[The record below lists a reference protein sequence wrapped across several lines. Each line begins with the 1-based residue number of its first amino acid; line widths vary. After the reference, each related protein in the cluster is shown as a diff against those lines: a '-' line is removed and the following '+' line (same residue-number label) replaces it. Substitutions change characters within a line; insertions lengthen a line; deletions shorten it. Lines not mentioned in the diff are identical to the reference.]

1 MSKNRTN
8 YSVSAVKLMPQD
20 NLHDDRLYFTTHA
33 NSDEDSEEVAD
44 FVVPDK
50 LCGERLD
57 KALACLLPNYSR
69 SCIQGWIKAGHVW
82 LNGELV
88 KNRQTVFSGDRLQ
101 LALAVLNT
109 VSAATAAFTPEPIAL
124 DIVYEDEHLVVINKP
139 AGLVVHPAAGN
150 WCGTLLNG
158 LLYRYPESIKLPRA
172 GIVHRLDKD
181 TSGLMVV
188 ARTLESQTDLVRQ
201 LQARSVHR
209 HYVAMAWGE
218 VPAQGVINAPIGRD
232 PHARIRMAVVSNGK
246 PACTYFE
253 RLAIASVGRVNVS
266 LLRCRLDTGRTHQI
280 RVHFL
285 SLKHPLVGD
294 PLYGRAFSA
303 LPNTFTRQALH
314 AYELGLIHPVHHAAM
329 SWYAPLPVDMADL
342 AQALTFP
349 IIDEAYLCADRN

>member
-1 MSKNRTN
+1 MSKNRRN
-8 YSVSAVKLMPQD
+8 YSVSAAKPTPQD
-20 NLHDDRLYFTTHA
+20 NLHDDRLRFITH
-33 NSDEDSEEVAD
+33 NNLDEDSEEVTD
-44 FVVPDK
+44 FVLPDE

-69 SCIQGWIKAGHVW
+69 SCIQGWIKAGYVW
-82 LNGELV
+82 LNGQLA

-101 LALAVLNT
+101 LALSVF
-109 VSAATAAFTPEPIAL
+109 SEISSATAAFTPEPIVL
-124 DIVYEDEHLVVINKP
+124 DVVYEDEHLLVINKP

-150 WCGTLLNG
+150 WRGTLLNG

-188 ARTLESQTDLVRQ
+188 ARTLEAQTDLVRQ

-209 HYVAMAWGE
+209 HYLAMAWGE
-218 VPAQGVINAPIGRD
+218 VPAHGSIRAPIGRD
-232 PHARIRMAVVSNGK
+232 PRVRTRMAVVSNGK

-253 RLAIASVGRVNVS
+253 RMAVVSLERAKVS

-285 SLKHPLVGD
+285 SLRHPLVGD
-294 PLYGRAFSA
+294 PVYGRAPVA
-303 LPNTFTRQALH
+303 LPHTFMRQALH
-314 AYELGLIHPVHHAAM
+314 AYELGLIHPVQHVAM
-329 SWYAPLPVDMADL
+329 SWYAALPADMVDL
-342 AQALTFP
+342 AATLAFP
-349 IIDEAYLCADRN
+349 LIDEAYLRAKRN